1 MRFLKYLLVLLNI
14 VLIVS
19 NLYLV
24 DHIFFNYFNIL
35 PSYFLKSILNE
46 KLIVIDDEVIKLPKG
61 YFLHNSN
68 INNFGGPVYSA
79 RKIDGSYMEIIA
91 YRPLQDCRDNY
102 IGFYLKAHFELL
114 ESSPEPITYGVIS
127 QYKYGDADVYIYR
140 KPMFNNEYY
149 KYSYFFK
156 AIIPDK
162 CIQISLISFNDKIE
176 DFLSIIGGICFKDRN
191 AEFVNVSKANHE

>member
-1 MRFLKYLLVLLNI
+1 LDRV
-14 VLIVS
+14 
-19 NLYLV
+19 
-24 DHIFFNYFNIL
+24 IFDYFNFL
-35 PSYFLKSILNE
+35 PSLFLKSIINE
-46 KLIVIDDEVIKLPKG
+46 KSIIIDDQDINLPEG
-61 YFLHNSN
+61 YYLNNSD
-68 INNFGGPVYSA
+68 INGYGGPVYSA
-79 RKIDGSYMEIIA
+79 RKFDGSFLEIVA

-102 IGFYLKAHFELL
+102 IGFHLKAHFELL

-176 DFLSIIGGICFKDRN
+176 EFLSIIGGICFKDRN